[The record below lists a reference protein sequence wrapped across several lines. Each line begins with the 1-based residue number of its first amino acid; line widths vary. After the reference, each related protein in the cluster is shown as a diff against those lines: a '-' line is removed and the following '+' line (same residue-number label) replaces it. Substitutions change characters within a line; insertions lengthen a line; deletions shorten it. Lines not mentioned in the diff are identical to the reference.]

1 MADSGDCETARVTVS
16 VRVRPKLA
24 HPLTPLQ
31 QSERYEKVVCIPSSD
46 NSLRFADCRATKGT
60 RNLYF
65 TYDHVFDMDA
75 TQEDVYE
82 AAVLDCVD
90 SVLAG
95 TNASILTY
103 GQTGSGKTFTVLGKT
118 AAVHDSGKG
127 VHAVGADTGLL
138 LRSIQGMLIFAERMR
153 AKCERHVVLGMTA
166 LEIYMDEIRDLLHE
180 GVAGRPLQ
188 PIMTRDVLHL
198 PHLTHV
204 PLRTLQDA
212 FRLYERAAARRAQRA
227 TSANDTSSRS
237 HAFFTIEVFQTPIA
251 PEHPSPPT
259 LAECC
264 ALREARC
271 AASIAAEQKKRGPQ
285 PLRSECFEGAANALL
300 GTRAAPVMYST
311 LTVADLAGSEKAKH
325 AEVRGTGFDELRHIN
340 ASLTALGNVVHHLY
354 HGTPHIPYRDSKLTM
369 MLRDTFAAPR
379 AQVALFVN
387 VSPTAVTCEETLS
400 SLYFADK
407 IKSMRVLDTGAE
419 SPQHAAL
426 QSEYLESIH
435 VHDALLAEARI
446 LQVQQEHATGL
457 LQLAV
462 ASTLRHPLFQPPF
475 HTPLANG
482 TDKTARMQVLC
493 AHLRERLAHEESP
506 DARMRNFL
514 ETRRREL
521 LRDMLRQYSRR
532 RAEVQTQIT
541 TADEAGVDLRAQ
553 LSRDESAMRQLLSK
567 VKEAA
572 AAITATRQELSKVK
586 GMRLGE
592 LQRLRDFEEAS
603 NEGEGGIVDARAA
616 DTHDEASLA
625 AFEQERAI
633 YKEALELAQ
642 LRLTLV
648 GLMASGST
656 PSPSTH
662 TEGEPAAGHCR
673 RNTTSCSCRDATSTT
688 ASSTPFKP
696 PSIEGWLRGAVLAM
710 AGNAVVQ
717 SSRKHPRQ
725 EPPQQ
730 ERLQPISLPQ
740 PFGTFGNFTNVSG
753 DPQPLPKYWSVCHRC
768 EETGKMEADA
778 NAGAVAPDAIGKGTN
793 RRPRHLSSFDDP
805 ALLTRVTAYMDMGAS
820 LTKLDRY
827 GRPHARWFYLSQRN
841 NRLLLCWDESH
852 HGPGLTGGGRV
863 YLDAVVKITLG
874 RSSPAFRKYA
884 LHERKGEVG
893 DFCTSFTL
901 AYHTRAHKR
910 QLKFVDVMCRDRAE
924 METWVVGLAQ
934 LAGVFPCFEG
944 MRQPIGPEDGDEEEA
959 AVTGSA
965 AAANAD
971 AAAAEEAQ
979 KELSVVEMMLCRSWH
994 IPAQTM
1000 LHTRREIETRRR
1012 RHQPGRL
1019 RLSPG
1024 ELRDRTGL
1032 DIFRASALWL
1042 HFSREG
1048 SVVNPFKELHCYV
1061 SDRVASSEPASGSLP
1076 RAMSGRIA

>member
-1 MADSGDCETARVTVS
+1 MTDGGDYETARVMVS

-46 NSLRFADCRATKGT
+46 KSLRLADCRAKKGT
-60 RNLYF
+60 RDLHF
-65 TYDHVFDMDA
+65 AYDHVFDMDA

-118 AAVHDSGKG
+118 AVVHDSGKDL
-127 VHAVGADTGLL
+127 HAVGSDTGLL
-138 LRSIQGMLIFAERMR
+138 LRSIQDMLIFAERMR

-166 LEIYMDEIRDLLHE
+166 LEIYMDEIRDLLRE

-188 PIMTRDVLHL
+188 PIMTRGVLHL

-212 FRLYERAAARRAQRA
+212 FHVYERAAARRVQRV

-237 HAFFTIEVFQTPIA
+237 HAFFTIEVFQAPITPD
-251 PEHPSPPT
+251 HPSPPT

-271 AASIAAEQKKRGPQ
+271 AASIAAEQKQRGPQ
-285 PLRSECFEGAANALL
+285 LLRSECFEGAANALL
-300 GTRAAPVMYST
+300 GTRSAPVMYST

-407 IKSMRVLDTGAE
+407 IKSMRVLGTGAE

-426 QSEYLESIH
+426 QSAYLESIY

-446 LQVQQEHATGL
+446 VQVQQEHATGL
-457 LQLAV
+457 LQLAA
-462 ASTLRHPLFQPPF
+462 ASTPRHPLFQLPF

-482 TDKTARMQVLC
+482 TDKTTRMQVLC
-493 AHLRERLAHEESP
+493 TRLRERLAHEESP
-506 DARMRNFL
+506 EARMRNFL

-541 TADEAGVDLRAQ
+541 TADEAGLDLRAQ

-567 VKEAA
+567 VEEAA
-572 AAITATRQELSKVK
+572 AAVTATRQELIKVK
-586 GMRLGE
+586 NMRLGE
-592 LQRLRDFEEAS
+592 LQRLRDFEEAP
-603 NEGEGGIVDARAA
+603 NEGEGGIVDAHAA
-616 DTHDEASLA
+616 HADDEASLA
-625 AFEQERAI
+625 AFEQERAT
-633 YKEALELAQ
+633 YKKALELAQ
-642 LRLTLV
+642 LLLTLV
-648 GLMASGST
+648 GLMAPGST
-656 PSPSTH
+656 PSPSAH
-662 TEGEPAAGHCR
+662 TDGEPAAGHGR
-673 RNTTSCSCRDATSTT
+673 RNTTSRSCRDATSTT
-688 ASSTPFKP
+688 ASSTPSKP
-696 PSIEGWLRGAVLAM
+696 ASTEAWLRGAVLAM

-725 EPPQQ
+725 QRQQ
-730 ERLQPISLPQ
+730 EKLQPISLPQ
-740 PFGTFGNFTNVSG
+740 PFRIVSNFTNVSG

-768 EETGKMEADA
+768 EETGKVEADA
-778 NAGAVAPDAIGKGTN
+778 NAGAVAPDAIGKGTS

-852 HGPGLTGGGRV
+852 RGPGLMGGGRV
-863 YLDAVVKITLG
+863 YLDEVVKITLG
-874 RSSPAFRKYA
+874 RSSPAFRKYST
-884 LHERKGEVG
+884 HERKSEVG

-901 AYHTRAHKR
+901 AYRTRARRRH
-910 QLKFVDVMCRDRAE
+910 LKFVDVMCRDRVE
-924 METWVVGLAQ
+924 VETWVVGLAQ

-944 MRQPIGPEDGDEEEA
+944 ARQPIGPEDGYEEEA

-971 AAAAEEAQ
+971 AAAAKEAQ
-979 KELSVVEMMLCRSWH
+979 KELSAVETVLCRSWH

-1000 LHTRREIETRRR
+1000 LHTRREIETRRQ
-1012 RHQPGRL
+1012 RHQSGRL

-1024 ELRDRTGL
+1024 ELRERTGL

-1042 HFSREG
+1042 HFNREG

-1061 SDRVASSEPASGSLP
+1061 SDRVPSSVPASGSLP
-1076 RAMSGRIA
+1076 RAMPGCIA

>member
-1 MADSGDCETARVTVS
+1 MTDGGVCETARVTVS

-31 QSERYEKVVCIPSSD
+31 QSERYEQVVCIPSSD
-46 NSLRFADCRATKGT
+46 KSLRLADCRATKGT
-60 RNLYF
+60 RSLHF
-65 TYDHVFDMDA
+65 AYDHVFDMDA

-118 AAVHDSGKG
+118 AVVHNSGKG

-138 LRSIQGMLIFAERMR
+138 LRSIQDMLIFAERMR
-153 AKCERHVVLGMTA
+153 AKCERHVALGMTA
-166 LEIYMDEIRDLLHE
+166 IEIYMDEIRDLLRE
-180 GVAGRPLQ
+180 GVGGRPLQ

-212 FRLYERAAARRAQRA
+212 FHVYESAAVRRVQRA

-237 HAFFTIEVFQTPIA
+237 HAFFTIEVFQTPITPA
-251 PEHPSPPT
+251 HSSPPT

-264 ALREARC
+264 ALREAQC
-271 AASIAAEQKKRGPQ
+271 AASIAAERKQKGPQ
-285 PLRSECFEGAANALL
+285 LLRSECFEGAANALL
-300 GTRAAPVMYST
+300 GTRSAPVMYST

-325 AEVRGTGFDELRHIN
+325 AEVRGTGFNELRHIN

-407 IKSMRVLDTGAE
+407 IKSMRVPEPGAK

-426 QSEYLESIH
+426 QSAYLESIH
-435 VHDALLAEARI
+435 IHDALLADAHI
-446 LQVQQEHATGL
+446 FQVQQEHATGL
-457 LQLAV
+457 LQLA
-462 ASTLRHPLFQPPF
+462 AALTPRHPLFQLPF

-482 TDKTARMQVLC
+482 TDKTTGMQVLC
-493 AHLRERLAHEESP
+493 TRLRERLAHEESP
-506 DARMRNFL
+506 EARVRNFL

-521 LRDMLRQYSRR
+521 LRDMLRQYGQR
-532 RAEVQTQIT
+532 RAEVQAQIAT
-541 TADEAGVDLRAQ
+541 VDEAGVDLRAE
-553 LSRDESAMRQLLSK
+553 LSRDESAIRQLLRK
-567 VKEAA
+567 AEEAT
-572 AAITATRQELSKVK
+572 AAIMATRQELTKVK
-586 GMRLGE
+586 NTRLGE
-592 LQRLRDFEEAS
+592 LQRLRDFEAAA
-603 NEGEGGIVDARAA
+603 NEGDGGAVDAHVA
-616 DTHDEASLA
+616 DANNEASLA
-625 AFEQERAI
+625 AFEQERAT
-633 YKEALELAQ
+633 YEKALELAQ

-648 GLMASGST
+648 GLMAPEST
-656 PSPSTH
+656 PSPSAH
-662 TEGEPAAGHCR
+662 ADGEPAAGHCR
-673 RNTTSCSCRDATSTT
+673 GSTTSRSCRDAASTT
-688 ASSTPFKP
+688 ASSTPSKP
-696 PSIEGWLRGAVLAM
+696 TSIEEWLRGAVLAM
-710 AGNAVVQ
+710 TGNAVVQ

-725 EPPQQ
+725 QQQQ

-740 PFGTFGNFTNVSG
+740 PFRIFNFTNSSG
-753 DPQPLPKYWSVCHRC
+753 DPQPLPKYWSVCHRW
-768 EETGKMEADA
+768 EETGRVGADT
-778 NAGAVAPDAIGKGTN
+778 NARAVAPDATGKGTSSMT
-793 RRPRHLSSFDDP
+793 RHLSSFDDP

-827 GRPHARWFYLSQRN
+827 GRPHTRWFYLSQKA
-841 NRLLLCWDESH
+841 NRLRLCWDESH
-852 HGPGLTGGGRV
+852 RGPGLTGGGRV
-863 YLDAVVKITLG
+863 YLDSVVKITLG
-874 RSSPAFRKYA
+874 RSSPAFLKYA
-884 LHERKGEVG
+884 THERKSEVG

-901 AYHTRAHKR
+901 TCHSHARR
-910 QLKFVDVMCRDRAE
+910 QQLKFVDVMCRDRAE
-924 METWVVGLAQ
+924 VETWVVGLTQ
-934 LAGVFPCFEG
+934 LAGVFPCFDG
-944 MRQPIGPEDGDEEEA
+944 ARQPIGVEYGDEEEA
-959 AVTGSA
+959 AVTGSD

-971 AAAAEEAQ
+971 AAAAKEAQ
-979 KELSVVEMMLCRSWH
+979 RELSDVETVLCRSWH

-1000 LHTRREIETRRR
+1000 LHTRREIETRRQ
-1012 RHQPGRL
+1012 RHQSGRL

-1024 ELRDRTGL
+1024 ELRGRTGL

-1042 HFSREG
+1042 HFNREG

-1061 SDRVASSEPASGSLP
+1061 SDRVTSW
-1076 RAMSGRIA
+1076 